1 MKRVER
7 TGDYEES
14 LLDIMEAA
22 QANIWTALPGIIQA
36 FDTAKMTCSVQPAI
50 QARLTLP
57 TGDQQWLNLPLLTQ
71 VPVIFP
77 AAGGYTLTF
86 PITLGDEC
94 LVVFSSR
101 CIDRWWLKGGIQLQN
116 DIRMHHLSDGF
127 VIPGARSQPRVISG
141 IATDA
146 TELRNDSGTTK
157 VRVKDNVITLV
168 SPTEVVLETPLLKVS
183 GDIRDNYHTNTHST
197 LKSLRDNYNIHRH
210 GGVQPGSGT
219 SDIPDHLEI

>member
-7 TGDYEES
+7 TGDFEET

-22 QANIWTALPGIIQA
+22 QANVWTALPGIIQS
-36 FDTAKMTCSVQPAI
+36 FDPATMTCKVQPAI
-50 QARLTLP
+50 QAKFTAP
-57 TGDQQWLNLPLLTQ
+57 TGEQQWITLPLLTQ

-86 PITLGDEC
+86 PIELGDEC

-101 CIDRWWLKGGIQLQN
+101 CIDLWWLKGGIQLQN

-127 VIPGARSQPRVISG
+127 VIPGARSQPRVIPN

-146 TELRNDSGTTK
+146 AELRNDSGDTK

-183 GDIRDNYHTNTHST
+183 GDIRDNYHTNTHMT
-197 LKSLRDNYNIHRH
+197 LKSLRDNYNLHKH
-210 GGVQPGSGT
+210 DGVQTGTGTSGT
-219 SDIPDHLEI
+219 PDHPET

>member
-22 QANIWTALPGIIQA
+22 QANIWTALPGIIQS
-36 FDTAKMTCSVQPAI
+36 FDTATMTCSVQPAI

-86 PITLGDEC
+86 PIALGDEC

-127 VIPGARSQPRVISG
+127 VIPGARSQPRVITG

-146 TELRNDSGTTK
+146 TELRNDTGTTK

-183 GDIRDNYHTNTHST
+183 GDIRDNYHTNTHMT
-197 LKSLRDNYNIHRH
+197 LKSLRDNYNAHKH
-210 GGVQPGSGT
+210 GGVQTGSGT
-219 SDIPDHLEI
+219 SDIPDHLEA